1 MKLLN
6 LFVNKNK
13 IKIVKNIKD
22 SWGFSSNLRGRDH
35 YQDGL
40 KTLFIDG
47 GNINNSEVF
56 NHIEVIR
63 EPDNK
68 YDKNAI
74 YVAYKGKKIGY
85 ISKERV
91 ELIKDVK
98 EITDV
103 KLRPYIYKEKYSAEV
118 IFNY

>member
-6 LFVNKNK
+6 LFGNKNK
-13 IKIVKNIKD
+13 LKIVKNIKD
-22 SWGFSSNLRGRDH
+22 PWVFSSNLRGRDH

-40 KTLFIDG
+40 KKLYVDG
-47 GNINNSEVF
+47 GSINNSEVI

-74 YVAYKGKKIGY
+74 YVTYKGKK
-85 ISKERV
+85 
-91 ELIKDVK
+91 
-98 EITDV
+98 
-103 KLRPYIYKEKYSAEV
+103 
-118 IFNY
+118 